1 VLYHLFCR
9 FSRCIFCP
17 PVLMREQSTRS
28 SLQFGRANSWTR
40 AG

>member
-9 FSRCIFCP
+9 FSRCILCP

-28 SLQFGRANSWTR
+28 SQQFGRANSWTR